1 MVKFVN
7 VRLQVATS
15 SHDAL
20 NFTIKRCLIF
30 PKFCQF
36 LSVSDQDVFLKG
48 NLRLDF
54 FLLALFL
61 LESGLS
67 LTLGDVKLLDE
78 EKLILEL
85 GLEGVELG
93 LLSLES
99 LLFLE
104 EVLVFECNPVSV
116 LGEFG

>member
-1 MVKFVN
+1 M
-7 VRLQVATS
+7 RLQVATS
-15 SHDAL
+15 SHNPL
-20 NFTIKRCLIF
+20 NLTIKRCLIF

-36 LSVSDQDVFLKG
+36 LSVSDKDVFLKG
-48 NLRLDF
+48 NLRLNF
-54 FLLALFL
+54 FLFALFL
-61 LESGLS
+61 LESGLG

-78 EKLILEL
+78 EKLIFEF
-85 GLEGVELG
+85 GLKGVKLG

-104 EVLVFECNPVSV
+104 QVLVFKGDPVSV